1 MATRDSQ
8 IDAPDDPEDLL
19 PETSVL
25 SFEEYL
31 AMQRALGDP
40 SRFRILYAL
49 KHRGAFSARQLEEA
63 LDIRANNL
71 HYHLDKLVEVGLVE
85 NRKRETPDSEGL
97 YSYYAATSLG
107 EAILDH
113 GVEALMRREW
123 DYLEA
128 YDSDE

>member
-1 MATRDSQ
+1 MIAFC
-8 IDAPDDPEDLL
+8 
-19 PETSVL
+19 ETPRRAEVG
-25 SFEEYL
+25 FE
-31 AMQRALGDP
+31 GT
-40 SRFRILYAL
+40 SHSLYAL